1 MTLKKILIIIN
12 LAIKIVIIKK
22 EVDVLIKSMTSFG
35 RAQSE
40 EGKKL
45 CFSIEMKSVNHRYLD
60 INIRMPKTMLS
71 LEEKIRNIISKRL
84 NRGKI
89 DVFIN
94 CKNYSNSSGK
104 AIVNIELAKDY
115 YNCLKE
121 IENNLNIIDDISVT
135 KIARFPEVITIEEPE
150 ENLEDIFN
158 EIAPLVEH
166 SLNLMEEMRLREG
179 EKLKEDILV
188 KLENIESCVKKI
200 EVLAEIVPKN
210 YKKKLE
216 ERLNELLSG
225 VDVDESRIALEVAI
239 FSDKASVDEEIT
251 RLNSHLSQIRNTLC
265 LDEPIGRKLDFI
277 IQEMNRESNTIASK
291 SSDINMT
298 NIVIEIKNTLEK
310 VREQIQNIE

>member
-1 MTLKKILIIIN
+1 
-12 LAIKIVIIKK
+12 
-22 EVDVLIKSMTSFG
+22 MTSFG

-40 EGKKL
+40 EGKDL

-84 NRGKI
+84 NRGKV

-94 CKNYSNSSGK
+94 YKNYSNNSGK
-104 AIVNIELAKDY
+104 TVLNLELAKGY

-121 IENNLNIIDDISVT
+121 IEGNLNVIDDISVT
-135 KIARFPEVITIEEPE
+135 KIARFPDVITIEEPE
-150 ENLEDIFN
+150 ENLEEIFG
-158 EIAPLVEH
+158 EIAPLVE
-166 SLNLMEEMRLREG
+166 SALNLMEEMRLREG
-179 EKLKEDILV
+179 AKLKDDILV
-188 KLENIESCVKKI
+188 KLELIESDVKKI
-200 EVLAEIVPKN
+200 ESLADIVPKN

-216 ERLNELLSG
+216 ERLSELLSG
-225 VDVDESRIALEVAI
+225 VDIDESRIALEVAI
-239 FSDKASVDEEIT
+239 FSDKAAVDEEIT
-251 RLNSHLSQIRNTLC
+251 RLKSHLSQIRNTLC

-277 IQEMNRESNTIASK
+277 IQEMNREANTIASK

-310 VREQIQNIE
+310 IREQIQNIE

>member
-1 MTLKKILIIIN
+1 M
-12 LAIKIVIIKK
+12 
-22 EVDVLIKSMTSFG
+22 IKSMTSFG

-40 EGKKL
+40 EGKDL

-71 LEEKIRNIISKRL
+71 LEERIRNIISKRL
-84 NRGKI
+84 NRGKV

-94 CKNYSNSSGK
+94 YKNYSNSSGK
-104 AIVNIELAKDY
+104 AVLNMELARSY
-115 YNCLKE
+115 YTCLKE
-121 IENNLNIIDDISVT
+121 IADNLDVADDISVT
-135 KIARFPEVITIEEPE
+135 KIARFPDVITIEEQE
-150 ENLEDIFN
+150 ENLEEIFR
-158 EIAPLVEH
+158 EIAPLVES

-179 EKLKEDILV
+179 LKLKEDILV
-188 KLENIESCVKKI
+188 KLELIENDVKKI
-200 EVLAEIVPKN
+200 EELADTVPKN

-225 VDVDESRIALEVAI
+225 VDIDESRIALEVAI
-239 FSDKASVDEEIT
+239 FSDKAAVDEEIT
-251 RLNSHLSQIRNTLC
+251 RLKSHLGQIRNTLA

-277 IQEMNRESNTIASK
+277 IQEMNREANTIASK

-310 VREQIQNIE
+310 IREQIQNIE

>member
-1 MTLKKILIIIN
+1 M
-12 LAIKIVIIKK
+12 
-22 EVDVLIKSMTSFG
+22 IKSMTSFG

-40 EGKKL
+40 EGKDL

-84 NRGKI
+84 NRGKV

-94 CKNYSNSSGK
+94 YKNYSNNSGK
-104 AIVNIELAKDY
+104 TVLNLELAKGY

-121 IENNLNIIDDISVT
+121 IEGNLNVIDDISVT
-135 KIARFPEVITIEEPE
+135 KIARFPDVITIEEPE
-150 ENLEDIFN
+150 ENLEEIFG
-158 EIAPLVEH
+158 EIAPLVE
-166 SLNLMEEMRLREG
+166 SALNLMEEMRLREG
-179 EKLKEDILV
+179 AKLKDDILV
-188 KLENIESCVKKI
+188 KLELIESDVKKI
-200 EVLAEIVPKN
+200 ESLADIVPKN

-216 ERLNELLSG
+216 ERLSELLSG
-225 VDVDESRIALEVAI
+225 VDIDESRIALEVAI
-239 FSDKASVDEEIT
+239 FSDKAAVDEEIT
-251 RLNSHLSQIRNTLC
+251 RLKSHLSQIRNTLC

-277 IQEMNRESNTIASK
+277 IQEMNREANTIASK

-310 VREQIQNIE
+310 IREQIQNIE